1 MAIGLAIAATLLAA
15 LLSMADG
22 ALLATHT
29 SPEHAA
35 DSDSDRYRREREH
48 RALAMGRVLLY
59 LSAGAATAQFF
70 NFAAYPLLPRTLLQ
84 IIVALIVVA
93 ITESASRAIGQVYA
107 DEVVRGVR
115 PVTWAATFALTPA
128 VALGTRFERLLN
140 VAMPQRPDDD
150 EDREATAEQ
159 FREVVAAEADI
170 SSAEEELIHGVFT
183 LGQTEVHEIMV
194 PRVDIVGIAATTPWS
209 EVVDRF
215 RSSEHA
221 RLPVYDETL
230 DNIIG
235 ILYAKDLLPD
245 IVAGARG
252 ETTLGSASD
261 EREEEEPADWHRLV
275 RPPALI
281 PTSKPIDQQLREFQS
296 SRTHIAIVADEYGGT
311 AGLVTIEDILEEIV
325 GEIHDEYDVEEPEIV
340 QEGDSRFWVSGR
352 VTLDELSERLG
363 AELSAE
369 DVTTVGGLVY
379 ELWGRVPKSGESL
392 VHGAY
397 RLVVERVRR
406 RRIERVYF
414 ERLEAVVA
422 TDDE

>member
-1 MAIGLAIAATLLAA
+1 MIAVTLAIAGAVLAA

-22 ALLATHT
+22 ALLATHA
-29 SPEHAA
+29 SPEHA
-35 DSDSDRYRREREH
+35 SDSDAVRYRREREH

-59 LSAGAATAQFF
+59 LTVGAAIAQFF
-70 NFAAYPLLPRTLLQ
+70 NFAAYPLLTRTLLQ
-84 IIVALIVVA
+84 IIVALVIVA

-107 DEVVRGVR
+107 AAVMRHVR
-115 PVTWAATFALTPA
+115 PVTWAATVALTPA
-128 VALGTRFERLLN
+128 VALGTRLERLLN
-140 VAMPQRPDDD
+140 VAMPPQVHDE
-150 EDREATAEQ
+150 EDREASAEQ

-170 SSAEEELIHGVFT
+170 SSAEEDLIHGVFT

-194 PRVDIVGIAATTPWS
+194 PRVDIVGIEATTPWS

-221 RLPVYDETL
+221 RLPVYEGTV

-245 IVAGARG
+245 VVSG
-252 ETTLGSASD
+252 
-261 EREEEEPADWHRLV
+261 EEEPADWHRLV
-275 RPPALI
+275 RPPVLI
-281 PTSKPIDQQLREFQS
+281 PTSKHIDEQLREFQS

-325 GEIHDEYDVEEPEIV
+325 GEIRDEYDVEEPEII
-340 QEGDSRFWVSGR
+340 QEGDTHFWVSGR

-363 AELSAE
+363 TDFSAE

-379 ELWGRVPKSGESL
+379 ELWGRVPKGGESM
-392 VHGAY
+392 VHGLF
-397 RLVVERVRR
+397 RIVVERVRR

-414 ERLEAVVA
+414 ERVAAAVA
-422 TDDE
+422 ADEE